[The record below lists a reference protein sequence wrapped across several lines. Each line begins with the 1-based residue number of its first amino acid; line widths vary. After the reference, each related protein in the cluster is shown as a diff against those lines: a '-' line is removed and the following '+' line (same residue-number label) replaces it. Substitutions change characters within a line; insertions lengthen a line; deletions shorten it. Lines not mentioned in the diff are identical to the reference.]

1 MITIEIE
8 GTQFPLPNE
17 IAAKDKLLK
26 AALAPFVPWIANA
39 QIDRKE
45 KDGAM
50 VVSVIKRA
58 DWKGYT
64 LRVSEVEGNGSA
76 VVNALIASSDEMNP
90 AVALW
95 MKMQGRIDTKDP
107 GAILALEP
115 TITAAIEEGDRE
127 IASVQQA
134 LTRLIECAPEP
145 ASRIPL
151 GF

>member
-1 MITIEIE
+1 MVSIQID
-8 GTQFPLPNE
+8 GQQFSLPDE
-17 IAAKDKLLK
+17 IAAKDELLK

-39 QIDRKE
+39 TIDRRE
-45 KDGAM
+45 NAERGTM

-58 DWKGYT
+58 DWKGD
-64 LRVSEVEGNGSA
+64 GSA
-76 VVNALIASSDEMNP
+76 VVDALMASPNGMNP

-95 MKMQGRIDTKDP
+95 MQMQSQLDTQDP

-115 TITAAIEEGDRE
+115 TITTAIEEGDKE

-134 LTRLIECAPEP
+134 LARLIECAPVP
-145 ASRIPL
+145 ATRIPL

>member
-1 MITIEIE
+1 MTTLMID
-8 GTQFPLPNE
+8 GQQFSLPDE
-17 IAAKDKLLK
+17 IAAKDELLK

-58 DWKGYT
+58 DWKGN
-64 LRVSEVEGNGSA
+64 GNA
-76 VVNALIASSDEMNP
+76 VADVLIASPDGMNP

-95 MKMQGRIDTKDP
+95 MQMQGQINTQDP

-115 TITAAIEEGDRE
+115 TITAAIEEGDKE
-127 IASVQQA
+127 IASVHQA
-134 LTRLIECAPEP
+134 LTRLVECAPAP
-145 ASRIPL
+145 ATRIPL

>member
-1 MITIEIE
+1 MVTIEIE
-8 GTQFPLPNE
+8 NQQFPLPDE
-17 IAAKDKLLK
+17 IAAKDELLK

-39 QIDRKE
+39 TIDRKE

-64 LRVSEVEGNGSA
+64 LSEDEGNASA
-76 VVNALIASSDEMNP
+76 VVDALIACPDGTNP

-95 MKMQGRIDTKDP
+95 MQMQGQIDAQDP
-107 GAILALEP
+107 GTILALEP
-115 TITAAIEEGDRE
+115 AITAAIEEGDKE
-127 IASVQQA
+127 ITAVQHA
-134 LTRLIECAPEP
+134 LACLIECAPVP

>member
-1 MITIEIE
+1 MTTLMID
-8 GTQFPLPNE
+8 GQSFDLPPE
-17 IAAKDKLLK
+17 IAAKDELLK

-50 VVSVIKRA
+50 IVSVIKRA
-58 DWKGYT
+58 DWKG
-64 LRVSEVEGNGSA
+64 NGSA
-76 VVNALIASSDEMNP
+76 VVDALTASSDGMNP

-95 MKMQGRIDTKDP
+95 MQMQGQIDAQDP

-115 TITAAIEEGDRE
+115 TITTAIAEGDKE
-127 IASVQQA
+127 VALVHQA
-134 LTRLIECAPEP
+134 LTRLVECAPVP
-145 ASRIPL
+145 ATRIPL

>member
-1 MITIEIE
+1 MITINID
-8 GTQFPLPNE
+8 GQIFPVPE
-17 IAAKDKLLK
+17 TIAEKDELLK

-39 QIDRKE
+39 TIDRKE

-64 LRVSEVEGNGSA
+64 LSEDKGNGSP
-76 VVNALIASSDEMNP
+76 VVDALIACPDGMNP

-95 MKMQGRIDTKDP
+95 MELLGQLDTQDP
-107 GAILALEP
+107 GTILALEP
-115 TITAAIEEGDRE
+115 AITAAIEEGDKE
-127 IASVQQA
+127 IASVHQA
-134 LTRLIECAPEP
+134 LTRLVECAPVP

>member
-1 MITIEIE
+1 MINIQIDGQEF
-8 GTQFPLPNE
+8 QLPQE
-17 IAAKDKLLK
+17 IAAKDDLLK

-45 KDGAM
+45 KEGAM

-58 DWKGYT
+58 DWKGY
-64 LRVSEVEGNGSA
+64 GSA
-76 VVNALIASSDEMNP
+76 VVDALITSSDGMNP

-95 MKMQGRIDTKDP
+95 MQMQGQLDTQDP
-107 GAILALEP
+107 GIILALEP

-127 IASVQQA
+127 IAAVHQA
-134 LTRLIECAPEP
+134 LTRLVECAPVS
-145 ASRIPL
+145 ATRIPL

>member
-1 MITIEIE
+1 MITILIDGQE
-8 GTQFPLPNE
+8 FPIPEE
-17 IAAKDKLLK
+17 IAAKDEFLK

-58 DWKGYT
+58 DWKGCA
-64 LRVSEVEGNGSA
+64 SP
-76 VVNALIASSDEMNP
+76 VVDALIASPEGMNA

-95 MKMQGRIDTKDP
+95 MQMQGQIDAQDP
-107 GAILALEP
+107 GTILALEP
-115 TITAAIEEGDRE
+115 TIMTAIEEGDKE
-127 IASVQQA
+127 ITSVKQA
-134 LTRLIECAPEP
+134 LARLVECAPVP

>member
-1 MITIEIE
+1 MITIQID
-8 GTQFPLPNE
+8 GQQFPLPDE
-17 IAAKDKLLK
+17 IAAKDELLQ

-39 QIDRKE
+39 QIDRTE

-58 DWKGYT
+58 DWKG
-64 LRVSEVEGNGSA
+64 NGSA
-76 VVNALIASSDEMNP
+76 VVDALIASPDGMNP

-95 MKMQGRIDTKDP
+95 MQMQMQGQIDAQDP

-115 TITAAIEEGDRE
+115 TITAAIDAGDKE
-127 IASVQQA
+127 IVSVHQA
-134 LTRLIECAPEP
+134 LTRLVECAPVP
-145 ASRIPL
+145 ATRIPL

>member
-1 MITIEIE
+1 MINIQIDGQEF
-8 GTQFPLPNE
+8 QLPQE
-17 IAAKDKLLK
+17 IAAKDDLLK

-45 KDGAM
+45 KEGAM

-58 DWKGYT
+58 DWKGY
-64 LRVSEVEGNGSA
+64 SSA
-76 VVNALIASSDEMNP
+76 VVDALITSSDGMNP

-95 MKMQGRIDTKDP
+95 MQMQGQLDTQDP
-107 GAILALEP
+107 GIILALEP

-127 IASVQQA
+127 IAAVHQA
-134 LTRLIECAPEP
+134 LTRLVECAPVS
-145 ASRIPL
+145 ATRIPL

>member
-1 MITIEIE
+1 MITIQID
-8 GTQFPLPNE
+8 GQQFPLPDE
-17 IAAKDKLLK
+17 IAATDELLK

-39 QIDRKE
+39 QIERKE

-50 VVSVIKRA
+50 VVNVIKRA
-58 DWKGYT
+58 DWKG
-64 LRVSEVEGNGSA
+64 NGSA
-76 VVNALIASSDEMNP
+76 VVDALIASSHEMNP

-95 MKMQGRIDTKDP
+95 MQLQGRTDTQDP

-134 LTRLIECAPEP
+134 LTRLVECAPVSP
-145 ASRIPL
+145 TRIPL

>member
-1 MITIEIE
+1 MTTILID
-8 GTQFPLPNE
+8 GQSFDLPAD
-17 IAAKDKLLK
+17 ISAKDELLK

-50 VVSVIKRA
+50 VVNVIKRA
-58 DWKGYT
+58 DWKG
-64 LRVSEVEGNGSA
+64 NGSA
-76 VVNALIASSDEMNP
+76 VVDALIASSDGMNP

-95 MKMQGRIDTKDP
+95 MQMQGQIITQDP

-115 TITAAIEEGDRE
+115 TIAAAMEEGDKE
-127 IASVQQA
+127 IACVHQA
-134 LTRLIECAPEP
+134 LTRPVECAPAP
-145 ASRIPL
+145 ATRIPL